1 MVQHEYEIYLSYDA
15 KDDLNFQN
23 RLGWV
28 SEFRKY
34 FSLMMKQLLGQ
45 EPVFKHISELK
56 PQSGIPKFL
65 FLFLSNNN
73 LQSHKLEQ
81 DFNYFVEVI
90 AEDDVNKRDRIIKKN
105 IFKIKKYPVPYQLEP
120 DSIKEVINHN
130 FYGKNAETGKN
141 DLYKPFDSNHN
152 ANKTYWFNMSEIAY
166 SVYRIIEKLE
176 LPTTLEEV
184 SPIVYLAETGADLM
198 LHRLVIKRELQ
209 RLNYRIMPERSF
221 PEDTELLKAQI
232 KEDLAKTDLLIHM
245 VGQFD
250 SNESDEKET
259 IAEIQSNIANEL
271 SEKEDCNFTR
281 LTWIPPGLEITGS
294 NQHKFFK
301 NLKKEME
308 SNEKS
313 DIVQTNIEDLK
324 AIVEQKF
331 SKKYIGKETNNVSTN
346 GNLIYL
352 IYDHVDKTKGKKI
365 AEQLKNI
372 GYSVL
377 QPEFSGNFI
386 ELRKKHNYNLIKFD
400 KAVLFSDKSNDNWLK
415 MKLMD
420 LLKSSG
426 IGREKELLVK
436 VILTSNSDV
445 AVDKLPNFKVDAS
458 QIDADLNLSYEK
470 WQETFSEFDEL
481 LMLKPY

>member
-15 KDDLNFQN
+15 KDDLNFRN
-23 RLGWV
+23 KLGWV
-28 SEFRKY
+28 SEFRKF

-56 PQSGIPKFL
+56 PQSGVPQFL

-81 DFNYFVEVI
+81 DFNYFIEIIVG
-90 AEDDVNKRDRIIKKN
+90 DDSGKRNNLIKKH

-120 DSIKEVINHN
+120 DSMKEIINHN
-130 FYGKNAETGKN
+130 FFGKNVETGKS
-141 DLYKPFDSNHN
+141 DIYKPFDSNNN
-152 ANKTYWFNMSEIAY
+152 ANKAYWFSLSEIAY
-166 SVYRIIEKLE
+166 NVYRILEKLE
-176 LPTTLEEV
+176 LPTSLEEV

-209 RLNYRIMPERSF
+209 RLNYKILPEKSF
-221 PEDTELLKAQI
+221 PEDSEALKAQI
-232 KEDLAKTDLLIHM
+232 REDLTKTDLLIHM
-245 VGQFD
+245 VGQFS
-250 SNESDEKET
+250 SNDSDEQES
-259 IAEIQSNIANEL
+259 IAEIQTQIANEL
-271 SEKEDCNFTR
+271 SEKENYNFSR
-281 LTWIPPGLEITGS
+281 LTWIPPGLEITDA
-294 NQHKFFK
+294 NQQKFFN

-331 SKKYIGKETNNVSTN
+331 SKKYHAKETNNVSTN
-346 GNLIYL
+346 GTLVYL
-352 IYDHVDKTKGKKI
+352 IYDHVDKGKGKKL

-377 QPEFSGNFI
+377 QPEFTGNFI
-386 ELRKKHNYNLIKFD
+386 ELREKHNYNLKKFD
-400 KAVLFSDKSNDNWLK
+400 KAVVFSDKSNDNWLK

-426 IGREKELLVK
+426 IGRDKQLLVK
-436 VILTSNSDV
+436 VIVTSSSAV
-445 AVDKLPNFKVDAS
+445 SVDKFPNFKVDVNH
-458 QIDADLNLSYEK
+458 IDADLNLNYEK
-470 WQETFSEFDEL
+470 WQETFAEFDEL
-481 LMLKPY
+481 VMLKPY